1 LELCPL
7 SAAVKETSQFK
18 NIAPEGIA
26 QKSDGPNVPR
36 SRSIHSASEAEA
48 RDELARSVVAKFTS
62 RILEGLVVC
71 RGLVERRKGIG

>member
-1 LELCPL
+1 MH
-7 SAAVKETSQFK
+7 T
-18 NIAPEGIA
+18 EGIA

-62 RILEGLVVC
+62 QILEGKRGW
-71 RGLVERRKGIG
+71 RGLVEARMGIGCRCGEREKEQADV